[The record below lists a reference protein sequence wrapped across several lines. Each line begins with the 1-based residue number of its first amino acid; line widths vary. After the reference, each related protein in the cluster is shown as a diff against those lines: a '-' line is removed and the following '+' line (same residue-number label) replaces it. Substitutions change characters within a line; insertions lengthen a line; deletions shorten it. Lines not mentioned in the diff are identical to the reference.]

1 MTQQTKYENIIA
13 HNRLNSMTDDEA
25 LSYIK
30 NVLSNNQSFTVLHD
44 GDLQHTYNADGDH
57 GDLDAGA
64 KMARIAQR
72 VKSKL
77 KLHQLQRKYAQ
88 QQYLIKRKII

>member
-25 LSYIK
+25 LSYII
-30 NVLSNNQSFTVLHD
+30 NVLSKKQSFTVLHD
-44 GDLQHTYNADGDH
+44 GDLQQTYSTDGDL

-64 KMARIAQR
+64 KMARIGQQ
-72 VKSKL
+72 VKSNL
-77 KLHQLQRKYAQ
+77 ILHQLKRKYAQ
-88 QQYLIKRKII
+88 QQYLIKRKIT